1 MQNLFRV
8 NKNRLE
14 KNLGLL
20 FLSKHADCKPA
31 TALTNFNNMFHF
43 YIPSG
48 FQGQCPFSRQFPIS
62 TPPENLWFRNV

>member
-20 FLSKHADCKPA
+20 FLSKPA
-31 TALTNFNNMFHF
+31 TALTNFNKMFHF

-62 TPPENLWFRNV
+62 TPLENLWFRNV